1 MTRETKIGLLVG
13 LAFIIVVGILLSEHL
28 TSATERPAAQLAEAG
43 HNLRA
48 GVSAPGTPGMDDA
61 APLRAAEPQQPIPTA
76 RDLTPIAPVAPARVA
91 ITNPAPVATP
101 QSIIVHDEQPAAPA
115 APQAPVATN
124 DAPII
129 TKLPAAPAPTDPFAN
144 DPVVKVAAQ
153 HGEAVVPVTAVSK
166 PAIKTLAQTT
176 TTTTGAREYKAQA
189 GDTLSRMAALL
200 PGGSTKANRDAIVK
214 LNPTLQKDPNKVISG
229 HTYLLPTDKPSDKP
243 EVAAAKTP
251 AKAPAAKPAAPQP
264 SLAERT
270 YVVKPGDTLSK
281 IAQSELGS
289 KNQVGALKKLNDDV
303 LKGSDVIKVDMKL
316 KLPAKALASAS

>member
-91 ITNPAPVATP
+91 ITSPAPVATP
-101 QSIIVHDEQPAAPA
+101 QSIIVHDEQPAAPV

-129 TKLPAAPAPTDPFAN
+129 TKLPTAPAPTDPFAN

-166 PAIKTLAQTT
+166 PAAKALAQTT

-229 HTYLLPTDKPSDKP
+229 HTYLLPTDKS

-251 AKAPAAKPAAPQP
+251 AKSPAAKSAAPQP
-264 SLAERT
+264 SLADRT